1 MEDGQVMGLV
11 LLDFSK
17 AFDLFIYGLLLCK
30 PKYLQNYLDGAR
42 MLVNSYSDVGGL
54 VFEW

>member
-1 MEDGQVMGLV
+1 MEDGQVMVLV

-17 AFDLFIYGLLLCK
+17 AFDLFIHGLLLCK
-30 PKYLQNYLDGAR
+30 PKNLQNYLDGAR

-54 VFEW
+54 IFEW